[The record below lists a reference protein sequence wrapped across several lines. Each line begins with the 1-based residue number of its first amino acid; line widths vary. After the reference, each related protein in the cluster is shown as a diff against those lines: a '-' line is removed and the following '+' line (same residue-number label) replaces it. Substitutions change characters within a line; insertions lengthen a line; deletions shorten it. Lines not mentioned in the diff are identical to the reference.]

1 MIVHFDTGWEPLCS
15 KRNLD
20 RKTTDPKR
28 VTCTKC
34 SDLLKRLAAAKTKPN
49 PKWKERLHV

>member
-20 RKTTDPKR
+20 QKTTDPRK

-49 PKWKERLHV
+49 ANWKERLHV